1 MTRELLERT
10 ALVVAI
16 GGDHSITYP
25 VVRAFSGPLHVI
37 QLDAHTDYSPFV
49 HGLRFTNGHAF
60 RHINKMSNVLSLTK
74 SAFEVFAI
82 RKKPSGTQSPTVTAL
97 LRFLKF
103 EGSLQRE
110 LPNSFLRERLVT

>member
-1 MTRELLERT
+1 MYLEYELQNNMIIDVGDADILPTNVEKTFENITEMTRELLERT

-60 RHINKMSNVLSLTK
+60 RHINKMSNVL
-74 SAFEVFAI
+74 
-82 RKKPSGTQSPTVTAL
+82 KP
-97 LRFLKF
+97 
-103 EGSLQRE
+103 
-110 LPNSFLRERLVT
+110 